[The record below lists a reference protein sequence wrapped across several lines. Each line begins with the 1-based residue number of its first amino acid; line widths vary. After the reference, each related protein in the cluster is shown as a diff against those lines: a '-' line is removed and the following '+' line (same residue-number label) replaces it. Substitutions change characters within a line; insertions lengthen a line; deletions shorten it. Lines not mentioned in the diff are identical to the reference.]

1 MIPVKGTYGEAC
13 DIGLAGVIELQCS
26 PASAAE
32 TASAMLARLKAGD
45 LVLTADPAKS
55 VKGDIGAERSAVRFL
70 THDAV
75 ARAARSADRVS
86 LKPNLFA

>member
-1 MIPVKGTYGEAC
+1 MISIKGAHRDAC
-13 DIGLAGVIELQCS
+13 DIWLASVIELQGGS
-26 PASAAE
+26 ATAAE
-32 TASAMLARLKAGD
+32 TASAMLARLIGSD
-45 LVLTADPAKS
+45 LFLSADPAKA

-75 ARAARSADRVS
+75 ARAARSADRIS